1 MRGTSPW
8 PSVGIVSAVI
18 SVWENETMGRKL
30 AGCILALSTVLCLG
44 AGEAHA
50 LCDELDGQN
59 ATLAGLIRNISD
71 VGVILFADNKSG
83 CEVGL
88 VEAQVDRSCRK
99 GGQIEVTGL
108 VTKNKYVPGTYSITR
123 SRKAPAQTLV
133 CR

>member
-1 MRGTSPW
+1 
-8 PSVGIVSAVI
+8 
-18 SVWENETMGRKL
+18 MGRNL
-30 AGCILALSTVLCLG
+30 AACILALSTALCLG
-44 AGEAHA
+44 AGQAHA

-59 ATLAGLIRNISD
+59 ATLGGLIRNISD

-88 VEAQVDRSCRK
+88 VEPKIDRNCRK

-108 VTKNKYVPGTYSITR
+108 VTKNKYSPGTYSITR
-123 SRKAPAQTLV
+123 SRRAPAETMV

>member
-1 MRGTSPW
+1 L
-8 PSVGIVSAVI
+8 AVV
-18 SVWENETMGRKL
+18 SVWEMGTMGRKL
-30 AGCILALSTVLCLG
+30 AACTLALSVVLCLG
-44 AGEAHA
+44 AGQAHA

-88 VEAQVDRSCRK
+88 VEAQIDRSCHK

-123 SRKAPAQTLV
+123 SRKAPAETLV

>member
-1 MRGTSPW
+1 
-8 PSVGIVSAVI
+8 
-18 SVWENETMGRKL
+18 MGRNL
-30 AGCILALSTVLCLG
+30 AACILALSTALCLG
-44 AGEAHA
+44 AREAHA

-71 VGVILFADNKSG
+71 VGVILFADNKSN

-88 VEAQVDRSCRK
+88 VEPKIDRSCHK

-108 VTKNKYVPGTYSITR
+108 VTKNKYSPGTYSITR
-123 SRKAPAQTLV
+123 SRKAPAETLV